1 MTPLTVTSLYAALLV
16 GLYLAL
22 AARVIRGRRGKRIDM
37 GSGDDR
43 LFERHV
49 RAHANF
55 AEYAPLGLLL
65 LLLLEL
71 QGRPG
76 WLLHALGLSLLAGR
90 ALHAWSF
97 SVAERRPVSR
107 VAGTA
112 LTLTVLGV
120 AALLL
125 LTSAAA

>member
-1 MTPLTVTSLYAALLV
+1 VTPLPATSLYAALLV

-22 AARVIRGRRGKRIDM
+22 AARVIRGRKGKRIDM
-37 GSGDDR
+37 GTGEDR

-49 RAHANF
+49 RAHGNF
-55 AEYAPLGLLL
+55 AEYAPLGLVL

-71 QGRPG
+71 QGRPA
-76 WLLHALGLSLLAGR
+76 WLLHALGLALLAGR

-97 SVAERRPVSR
+97 SAAERRPLSR

-112 LTLTVLGV
+112 LTLTMLGA

-125 LTSAAA
+125 LAAAAS